1 MFSSDFISYLRWTI
15 SSCFKTSA
23 KIPFHQRLTAIGNE
37 VERVISNELKN
48 QLNDLSKAMNEAYY
62 LGQNKINN
70 SDNSDINSIKK
81 QKLSNVKRLSN
92 TRSNPITSFVEM
104 CCKNLWKFTCLRSL
118 FSHIQNCNKQLK

>member
-1 MFSSDFISYLRWTI
+1 MKNLNELVEKHEKKIQIRSKLFLLKLKNITI
-15 SSCFKTSA
+15 E
-23 KIPFHQRLTAIGNE
+23 NE

-104 CCKNLWKFTCLRSL
+104 CCKNL
-118 FSHIQNCNKQLK
+118 